1 MEFKDR
7 LLHVIES
14 KMINGKKVT
23 SYSIGKNTNVSR
35 QSIDNYISGKQK
47 PTIENATLIADYLGV
62 SVAWL
67 LNGEPEEINNGE
79 PSYKVKY
86 PVKPFIDIAY
96 GSCGDQKGFGLS
108 VKKKDCEGLSL
119 PINTEY
125 DFSIKASGDSMINR
139 MRPERSI
146 RSGDIVAC
154 RSWKSRNHVRWGEVY
169 ALATEDG
176 VIIKKVEQSAK
187 EDSIRCVSF
196 NIEENYLPYEIPTNE
211 IHDWA
216 LVVGVVSVVAWN

>member
-1 MEFKDR
+1 MTVKER
-7 LLHVIES
+7 LIDFLKYKKIGQKKFAQEIGMSDGYVNAIRKSIQPDTLNKIAMCFPELNTAWLLTGEGAMLRDQIES
-14 KMINGKKVT
+14 KNI
-23 SYSIGKNTNVSR
+23 
-35 QSIDNYISGKQK
+35 
-47 PTIENATLIADYLGV
+47 
-62 SVAWL
+62 
-67 LNGEPEEINNGE
+67 E
-79 PSYKVKY
+79 PSYNVKY
-86 PVKPFIDIAY
+86 PVKPFIDTAY

>member
-1 MEFKDR
+1 MTVKER
-7 LLHVIES
+7 LIEYIKSIGISQGKFEKSVGLSNGYVNNIRKSIQPDKIQSISLCYPSLNTGWLLTGEGAMLRESEES
-14 KMINGKKVT
+14 K
-23 SYSIGKNTNVSR
+23 
-35 QSIDNYISGKQK
+35 
-47 PTIENATLIADYLGV
+47 NA
-62 SVAWL
+62 
-67 LNGEPEEINNGE
+67 E
-79 PSYKVKY
+79 PSYNVKY
-86 PVKPFIDIAY
+86 PVRPFIDIAY

-108 VKKKDCEGLSL
+108 VKKRDCEGLSL

>member
-1 MEFKDR
+1 MTVKER
-7 LLHVIES
+7 LKMFIQYANISVRRFEHSCGLSYGYVNSIRVSIQPDKIES
-14 KMINGKKVT
+14 IAT
-23 SYSIGKNTNVSR
+23 QFPDLNT
-35 QSIDNYISGKQK
+35 G
-47 PTIENATLIADYLGV
+47 
-62 SVAWL
+62 WL
-67 LNGEPEEINNGE
+67 LTGEGTMLREPEESKNVE
-79 PSYKVKY
+79 PSYNVKY

-119 PINTEY
+119 PIKTEY